1 MLKTIKNLELKNK
14 KVIIR
19 CDLNVPMKDGVI
31 TNDNRIKES
40 LKTITYATGKGA
52 KVILLSHLG
61 RIKTKDDK
69 KKYTLKPIAERLSEL
84 LKEPV
89 TFIDETKGEKLE
101 NAIKKMKSKDII
113 LIENTRFED
122 LDGEK
127 ESTNNDELAKYW
139 ASLGDIFINDAF
151 GTAHRNHAST
161 VGIAKYLPSGIGFL
175 MEKEIESLS
184 KATKRPKKPYVII
197 LGGSKVSD
205 KIAIIQNLVPKAD
218 YLLIGGAMA
227 FTFLKAAG
235 FEVGKSIVENKQID
249 YCIDLLDK
257 YTDKIILP
265 IDIVT
270 SESMTDKADTKLK
283 FINEIAE
290 DEIGLD
296 IGQGTIKVFKQYLED
311 SNTIIWNGP
320 VGLYEFEPFQNG
332 TKELLEIITNTKAT
346 TIIGG
351 GDIASAAINF
361 GYQDKISHISTGGGA
376 SLAFLEGKE
385 LPALKVIDAKK

>member
-101 NAIKKMKSKDII
+101 NDIKKMKSKDII

-175 MEKEIESLS
+175 MEKEIKSLS

-283 FINEIAE
+283 FINEIAAVVPS
-290 DEIGLD
+290 L
-296 IGQGTIKVFKQYLED
+296 TA
-311 SNTIIWNGP
+311 
-320 VGLYEFEPFQNG
+320 FE
-332 TKELLEIITNTKAT
+332 TC
-346 TIIGG
+346 
-351 GDIASAAINF
+351 
-361 GYQDKISHISTGGGA
+361 KIPPIQSPQA
-376 SLAFLEGKE
+376 
-385 LPALKVIDAKK
+385 